1 MKRRKFIRGA
11 AISTVALPGIFN
23 GFGVTAHGENS
34 PLTHLLADT
43 PTIPND
49 NVLVIVQMSGGN
61 DGLNTVIPRD
71 QYSNYFNARSNVA
84 IAENR
89 ILALSGSAV
98 TGLHPSLT
106 GFQTMY
112 NNGDLC
118 IVQSAGYPT
127 PNFSHFRA
135 TDIWMTASNS
145 NEFLTTGWL
154 GRYLNSDYPGFPVGY
169 PNTGMPDPLGVQF
182 GSGTSLTMLG
192 PTIQMGYTISD
203 PNAFINNADGGE
215 DPITPG
221 TPANDKLLYVREI
234 SKQSQAYYNVVKN
247 AYNKPGNN
255 NLVTYPNNS
264 LANQLKIVAR
274 LINGGLKTKVYVV
287 SFGGFDTHSS
297 QVNTLDTATGAH
309 ANLMATL
316 GNSIKA
322 FHDDLKLMTLDNRVL
337 GMTFSEFGRRVKS
350 NASVGTDHGYAA
362 PMFVFGTPATAG
374 IIGANPVLPVVA
386 GVNDNLPMINDFR
399 DIYWSIMKRWLC
411 QDATSLL
418 DIMVR
423 PYNEINV
430 CSSINCGGTNRSNAP
445 SELNLV
451 TNYPNPAQ
459 GVTNVE
465 FKTDGGPTVL
475 QLMGPGG
482 LVLQNILEHNY
493 ERPKTITVQVDLSGY
508 QPGLYYF
515 RFQNGSKQQMKAVIK
530 Q

>member
-1 MKRRKFIRGA
+1 MKRRKFIRNT

-34 PLTHLLADT
+34 PLTQLLST
-43 PTIPND
+43 PTVPND
-49 NVLVIVQMSGGN
+49 HVLVIVQMSGGN

-71 QYSNYFNARSNVA
+71 QYSNYFNARSNIA
-84 IAENR
+84 IAENK
-89 ILALSGSAV
+89 ILALTGNAL

-106 GFQTMY
+106 GFRDMY

-145 NEFLTTGWL
+145 NEYLTNGWV

-169 PNTGMPDPLGVQF
+169 PNVNMPDPLGIQF
-182 GSGTSLTMLG
+182 GSGTSLAMLG

-215 DPITPG
+215 DPIAPG

-247 AYNKPGNN
+247 AYNLPGNT
-255 NLVTYPNNS
+255 NLVTYPSTS

-287 SFGGFDTHSS
+287 SIGGFDTHSN
-297 QVNTLDTATGAH
+297 QVNNTDTSTGAH
-309 ANLMATL
+309 ANLMAAL
-316 GNSIKA
+316 SGSIQA
-322 FHDDLKLMTLDNRVL
+322 FHSDLKLMNKDQRVL

-374 IIGANPVLPVVA
+374 VIGANPVIPAVA

-399 DIYWSIMKRWLC
+399 NIYWSVMKRWLC
-411 QDATSLL
+411 QDATSLNE
-418 DIMVR
+418 IMVR
-423 PYNEINV
+423 PYTDIDV
-430 CSSINCGGTNRSNAP
+430 CSNTVCYPGGRVTNAA
-445 SELNLV
+445 LNLV
-451 TNYPNPAQ
+451 QNYPNPVE
-459 GVTNVE
+459 GVTRVE
-465 FKTDGGPTVL
+465 FKTDGGNTIL
-475 QLMGPGG
+475 QLMGPNG
-482 LVLQNILEHNY
+482 LVLQNLLEHTY
-493 ERPKTITVQVDLSGY
+493 DRPKTISIQVDMSNY

-515 RFQNGSKQQMKAVIK
+515 RFQNGDKQQMKAVIK
-530 Q
+530 R